1 MIRACIMLRI
11 RIRVAVPTLNQ
22 DTKLKTFFETHVY
35 RLFSF
40 TPLLLDIL
48 DACIMLYH
56 DGALG

>member
-1 MIRACIMLRI
+1 MLRI
-11 RIRVAVPTLNQ
+11 RIRVAVRTLNQ